1 MTPLRINALTAVL
14 SLLLAGTAGAM
25 SSDRQQ
31 PLQIDAD
38 KADIDQQRGVSTYS
52 GNVHLTRGSM
62 KLIADEVIV
71 KHEGGTVHVVT
82 AIGSPAN
89 YQQLSDKQQLIRAS
103 AQRMEYNI
111 DTGQLLLLKQ
121 AELHQDSN
129 VFASERIVY
138 DSVNDRVNA
147 GANAASPTDRVH
159 ITIQPGAAPQAPPGT
174 APQAPQ

>member
-1 MTPLRINALTAVL
+1 MTPLRIKTLAGLL

-31 PLQIDAD
+31 ALQIDAD
-38 KADIDQQRGVSTYS
+38 QADIDQQHGVSTYR

-62 KLIADEVIV
+62 KLVADEVVV
-71 KHEGGTVHVVT
+71 KHDGGTVHLVT
-82 AIGSPAN
+82 ATGSPAN
-89 YQQLSDKQQLIRAS
+89 YQQLSDKQQQIRAR

-147 GANAASPTDRVH
+147 GANAASPEDRVH
-159 ITIQPGAAPQAPPGT
+159 ITIQPGAAPS
-174 APQAPQ
+174 APQ

>member
-1 MTPLRINALTAVL
+1 MTPHRINALAGAFC
-14 SLLLAGTAGAM
+14 LLLTGTAGAL

-52 GNVHLTRGSM
+52 GNVHLSRGSM
-62 KLIADEVIV
+62 KLVADEVVV
-71 KHEGGTVHVVT
+71 KHDGGTVHRVT
-82 AIGSPAN
+82 ATGAPAT
-89 YQQLSDKQQLIRAS
+89 YQQRSDKQQDVRAR

-111 DTGQLLLLKQ
+111 DSGQLLLLKQ

-138 DSVNDRVNA
+138 DSINDRVNA
-147 GANAASPTDRVH
+147 GANAASPQDRVH
-159 ITIQPGAAPQAPPGT
+159 ITIQPGAAPQAPK
-174 APQAPQ
+174 

>member
-1 MTPLRINALTAVL
+1 MTPLRIKTLTGLL

-31 PLQIDAD
+31 ALQIDAD
-38 KADIDQQRGVSTYS
+38 NADIDQQHGVSIYR

-62 KLIADEVIV
+62 KLVADEVVV
-71 KHEGGTVHVVT
+71 KHDGGTIHLVT
-82 AIGSPAN
+82 ATGSPAN
-89 YQQLSDKQQLIRAS
+89 YQQLSDKQQQIRAR

-147 GANAASPTDRVH
+147 GANAASPEDRVH
-159 ITIQPGAAPQAPPGT
+159 ITIQPGATPPAPQ
-174 APQAPQ
+174 